1 VGSDTAIGV
10 VLVGAQRLMRDAL
23 RAMLSLETGIRVT
36 GDAATIPEAVDVVR
50 TLRPAALALD
60 VSLADTR
67 SIDAIPLLLAES
79 PELRIAA
86 LTRQYDPYLF
96 DLMLKRGVSGYVL
109 KSDAGPEL
117 ARAIRVIVHEKFSFS
132 PEVAANLAKGHAAQ
146 DPGGPPAAEV
156 LGPRERQVLAL
167 IAEGR
172 RSQDIAARLHVSVA
186 TVEVHRRN
194 IMRKLDLHS
203 IAELTKYAIRERLI
217 RLD

>member
-36 GDAATIPEAVDVVR
+36 GEAATIPEAVDVVR

-86 LTRQYDPYLF
+86 LTRQYDSYLF

-109 KSDAGPEL
+109 KSDAGAEL
-117 ARAIRVIVHEKFSFS
+117 ARAIRVIVREKFSFS
-132 PEVAANLAKGHAAQ
+132 PEVAANLAKGHAAH
-146 DPGGPPAAEV
+146 DPARPPAAEV